1 LQKKREKK
9 RKGGREKGGGWTGG
23 VAVAFF
29 PLSLLLLKY
38 LFCLSAL
45 QFLSLFALKTQ
56 GTTCKYSLQTNK
68 QTQGRWARGMTGAL

>member
-1 LQKKREKK
+1 ML
-9 RKGGREKGGGWTGG
+9 
-23 VAVAFF
+23 
-29 PLSLLLLKY
+29 LLLLLLKY

-68 QTQGRWARGMTGAL
+68 HEQGGAGTGTETETAEGST

>member
-1 LQKKREKK
+1 M
-9 RKGGREKGGGWTGG
+9 
-23 VAVAFF
+23 AAAFAA
-29 PLSLLLLKY
+29 LSLLLLKY

-68 QTQGRWARGMTGAL
+68 QTQWRCAKGGLSVMGGGGGVVLCCVLVAEARWK